1 MKDATQR
8 KKRTQRQFPHKGLP
22 PLDELQRYTIIE
34 AADYLRVSRAYLYK
48 LIRKE
53 NFPTIEDGSH
63 RFVPGSAI
71 AARCRGD
78 QPDQSP

>member
-1 MKDATQR
+1 MNEATR
-8 KKRTQRQFPHKGLP
+8 PKKRQRRQFPHKALP
-22 PLDELQRYTIIE
+22 PLDELQRYTIVE

-48 LIRKE
+48 LIKLGTL
-53 NFPTIEDGSH
+53 PTIEDGRH

-78 QPDQSP
+78 QHT